1 MGRGSTL
8 RLVDLLLTSLDGL
21 VLGTTAMLLLVT
33 VVVAAVRAPRVRLVV
48 FRSPTP
54 ALTRASAPTR
64 LTTLAELLAEAPR
77 HPRRPRAPGIA

>member
-1 MGRGSTL
+1 MGRGRTL
-8 RLVDLLLTSLDGL
+8 RLVDLLLAGLDGL

-48 FRSPTP
+48 LRSWAPAPTR
-54 ALTRASAPTR
+54 TSAPTR
-64 LTTLAELLAEAPR
+64 LTTLAELLADAPH